1 MEKVIL
7 TEKNFSRLKE
17 FVKKNKNKEII
28 FSSEDDDYNRKVME
42 KLDINIL
49 LINLEGRKDYMKQRN
64 SGFNQVMA
72 KVAAKRGIVVGI
84 NFDELINSKDRE
96 RILSRIRQNVK
107 LCNGNK
113 VQMKFLG
120 NEKRDIYSL
129 KSLGLVLGMPTWMI
143 KGL

>member
-129 KSLGLVLGMPTWMI
+129 KSLDWFLECRRG
-143 KGL
+143 